1 MLSLILAS
9 APADITFSRTINTAN
24 PTYIAAGGQLVI
36 DGDACTSKDAYGSNN
51 CDFKWGAAY
60 SGSAS
65 IKETGDVTTGATF
78 SADMKVE
85 RIIPFK
91 FSCPA
96 CGGDCTITIPVVKKT
111 ITFTMPDCPLSGLS
125 LVNSTTV
132 TLPADPGIPAAGV
145 KGKISA
151 ADASGATIFDVDIS
165 AQLKTT
171 VEEDA
176 LVITDTE
183 RGARI
188 AQTIKGLVKMITG
201 HFPTKIR
208 VA

>member
-1 MLSLILAS
+1 MLALT
-9 APADITFSRTINTAN
+9 APFMAADITFSRTVNTVN

-36 DGDACTSKDAYGSNN
+36 DGDACTSKDTYGSND
-51 CDFKWGAAY
+51 CDLKWATAY

-65 IKETGDVTTGATF
+65 IKETGDVATGATF
-78 SADMKVE
+78 SADLKVE

-96 CGGDCTITIPVVKKT
+96 CGGDCDIKIPIVGKS
-111 ITFTMPDCPLSGLS
+111 ISFTLPDCPLHGLA
-125 LVNSTTV
+125 LDNSTTV

-145 KGKISA
+145 KGKVSA
-151 ADASGATIFDVDIS
+151 TDASGATIADIDIT

-176 LVITDTE
+176 LVLTDKE
-183 RGARI
+183 RETRL
-188 AQTIKGLVKMITG
+188 AQTINGIVKMLTG
-201 HFPTKIR
+201 AFPTKLRI
-208 VA
+208 A